1 MELHPFP
8 FQKVK
13 VAYFSGTGGT
23 AHVAGCFAQA
33 LGRRGA
39 QTVPV
44 LIRAGD
50 TYEND
55 GEDFLL
61 LLFAVHAANA
71 PEPVYTW
78 LKSMG
83 MAGAKP
89 PAAVIS
95 VSGGGEISPN
105 TACRSSSIRRLEK
118 IGCPVWLEE
127 MLIMPPNLFLETDP
141 ALCGRI
147 LNILPQKVERI
158 LNALETG
165 APSVKKTKLID
176 RFLSRIFEME
186 KLGCRFYA
194 RTISRTE
201 ACNGC
206 GLCARECPG
215 RNIAMENGK
224 PRFQTKCLLCLR
236 CIYRCPQKALRPRFA
251 KKAVLSGG
259 YDIAAMLK
267 VADEELPC
275 DIEKAAKGWLWKG
288 VRTYLLEEQVTI
300 SSDTDISK

>member
-1 MELHPFP
+1 MELCAFP

-23 AHVAGCFAQA
+23 AYVADCFVQA
-33 LGRRGA
+33 LGQRGA

-44 LIRAGD
+44 SIRAGD
-50 TYEND
+50 AYKND

-83 MAGAKP
+83 AAGAKL

-105 TACRSSSIRRLEK
+105 TACRLSSIRRLQK
-118 IGCPVWLEE
+118 IDCPVQLEE

-165 APSVKKTKLID
+165 APSLKKPKRID
-176 RFLSRIFEME
+176 RLFSHVFEIE

-194 RTISRTE
+194 KTIRRTE
-201 ACNGC
+201 DCNGC

-224 PRFQTKCLLCLR
+224 PRFQAKCLLCLR
-236 CIYRCPQKALRPRFA
+236 CIYRCPQKALRPGLA

-259 YDIAAMLK
+259 YDIAAMRK
-267 VADEELPC
+267 AADEKLPC
-275 DIEKAAKGWLWKG
+275 DIEKTAKGWLWKG
-288 VRTYLLEEQVTI
+288 VRIYLLEE
-300 SSDTDISK
+300 